1 MTHSIQCTG
10 MATVCTAAGA
20 EVLRMVVEVC
30 RLSRCDLGEVRKR
43 LGLMAKVESRKARA
57 ENWREQGCV
66 DAQKRH

>member
-1 MTHSIQCTG
+1 MTHSIECTVK
-10 MATVCTAAGA
+10 ATVCTAAGA

-43 LGLMAKVESRKARA
+43 LRVMAKVESRKAPP
-57 ENWREQGCV
+57 ENWREQECV